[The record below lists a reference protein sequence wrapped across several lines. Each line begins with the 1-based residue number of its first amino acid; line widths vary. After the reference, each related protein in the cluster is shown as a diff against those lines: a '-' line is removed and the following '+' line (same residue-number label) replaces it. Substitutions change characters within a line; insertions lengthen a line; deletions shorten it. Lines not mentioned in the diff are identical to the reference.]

1 MCYNAFMK
9 PLNGFILVKADDE
22 INSTKSGILI
32 AKNALKLPQT
42 GTVLAINP
50 DEKELKVGDRV
61 AFLRYATIDTDDE
74 LVKVCKKSHIV
85 GIS

>member
-1 MCYNAFMK
+1 MK
-9 PLNGFILVKADDE
+9 PLNGFILVKADKE
-22 INSTKSGILI
+22 LESTKSGILI

-42 GTVLAINP
+42 GTILAVS
-50 DEKELKVGDRV
+50 DEEKELKAGDRV

-85 GIS
+85 GILDGSS